1 VQKKTPSVLL
11 ALLALY
17 AAQGIPF
24 GIAAEYL
31 PVVMRSEHY
40 SQTAIAAAAWLQ
52 LPWQLKVLW
61 ASLADREHRVSHARI
76 LLCIQVALAALLA
89 GYGFS
94 SFQNAP
100 MFWFVLTA
108 LLALVA
114 STQDVFVDALAVRT
128 LPKSA
133 LGLGNS
139 VQVAGYRAG
148 MLIGGAALLIVSSR
162 LGLSPAMLLTAGIVL
177 ASGVVAF
184 MLTEARAAQADAG
197 AGAEEH
203 APYRMPA
210 KVGKPEKRTSSS
222 LVVVLRHA
230 FSGKTA
236 LVIAFAATFKL
247 GLHMA
252 SGLIKPMVVDAG
264 WSRETIGI
272 AVVTYGTAAGF
283 VGAAVGG
290 LLHRAVSEHVAL
302 GFSAL
307 AQALCCVPL
316 IAASYLHVPYGL
328 SVLAIASEH
337 FVSGLG
343 TTVLFAALMSATRKT
358 IAGAHYTLLTSAN
371 AVAIGVGGMAGGL
384 LADKAGRT
392 VAFSVAA
399 VLSLLPIALLVQWQK
414 AASHSAE
421 DGLQ

>member
-1 VQKKTPSVLL
+1 VQKKTPSVLF

-61 ASLADREHRVSHARI
+61 ASLADREHRFSHARI
-76 LLCIQVALAALLA
+76 LLCIQIALAVLLA
-89 GYGFS
+89 GYGVS

-114 STQDVFVDALAVRT
+114 STQDVFVDALAVRS

-162 LGLSPAMLLTAGIVL
+162 LGLSPAMVLTAGIVL
-177 ASGVVAF
+177 ASGIIAF
-184 MLTEARAAQADAG
+184 MLTEARAPLEDAV
-197 AGAEEH
+197 ED

-210 KVGKPEKRTSSS
+210 KSDKPLRKTSS
-222 LVVVLRHA
+222 LVFVLRHA

-247 GLHMA
+247 GLHLA

-283 VGAAVGG
+283 AGAAAGG

-302 GFSAL
+302 GLAAV

-392 VAFSVAA
+392 LAFSVAA
-399 VLSLLPIALLVQWQK
+399 MLSLLPIALLGQWHK

-421 DGLQ
+421 DDPQ